1 MLLLFLLW
9 SQVSNCWW
17 LCELSSHLSRLPRV
31 GHIPSH
37 RNWFYQDKTSPV
49 ISLVRED
56 QSWSLIGGEKLC
68 KDYQCHW
75 HCSFMVPWITSF
87 LPTHFLAAIH
97 GKSYSQTSKLKS
109 KSGPPWPWELGVS
122 LNFCQKMRD
131 FQPVRAAPWLGS
143 VRQSQ
148 DDESNHRWF
157 PDNSVHQ
164 ILIIA
169 SWNFVFYGNC
179 WKRGWLVSMRE
190 NWLMMGFSVSFNR
203 VINN

>member
-49 ISLVRED
+49 ISLVRGD
-56 QSWSLIGGEKLC
+56 QSWSLIGGLMLC
-68 KDYQCHW
+68 QDDQCHW
-75 HCSFMVPWITSF
+75 HCSLMVPWITSF

-97 GKSYSQTSKLKS
+97 GKSPAPGLRTSHTKFLS
-109 KSGPPWPWELGVS
+109 LAPLARRVS

-131 FQPVRAAPWLGS
+131 FQPVRAAPWPGS
-143 VRQSQ
+143 
-148 DDESNHRWF
+148 DKAETMKAITDGF
-157 PDNSVHQ
+157 Q
-164 ILIIA
+164 IILFIRF
-169 SWNFVFYGNC
+169 W
-179 WKRGWLVSMRE
+179 
-190 NWLMMGFSVSFNR
+190 
-203 VINN
+203 